1 MGARQTEM
9 VKSRLFRFP
18 LDDVRHRHTFLERR
32 GLYQTP
38 DKNGQT
44 VIINPKLDSILNAD
58 QDTFLSQVAMASAEE
73 YDVFKRLMTREWQEQ
88 ERLQG
93 SVEADYDDDDDDDVD
108 DEEEEGDEKDEES
121 RGKKG
126 YMKRTKKGQRKRV

>member
-1 MGARQTEM
+1 MGIRQAEM

-18 LDDVRHRHTFLERR
+18 LDDVQHRHCFLERR

-44 VIINPKLDSILNAD
+44 VIINPKLDSILNVD

-93 SVEADYDDDDDDDVD
+93 TVEADDNYDDDDDDDEEE
-108 DEEEEGDEKDEES
+108 DEEDEES
-121 RGKKG
+121 GGKKG
-126 YMKRTKKGQRKRV
+126 YWKRTKKGQKKRV